1 MSGLGD
7 GWSRDD
13 MDFLAYELRRGTPL
27 LEIAASLKRDV
38 VEVETMADRIDGAL
52 PPLSGA

>member
-38 VEVETMADRIDGAL
+38 VDVETMADRIDGAL
-52 PPLSGA
+52 PPVSGA